1 MVVEEEEEE
10 EEEEGE
16 EEEEEF
22 RALGNVGGSSSWSLW
37 FFCLCFC
44 SVRSGEEG
52 EAKSSD
58 ALQWA
63 ASCVLYGCASAA
75 GAIAGMLDLPA
86 L

>member
-1 MVVEEEEEE
+1 MVVVVED
-10 EEEEGE
+10 E

-37 FFCLCFC
+37 FCCLCFC
-44 SVRSGEEG
+44 LVRSGEEG

-86 L
+86 LQLVAA